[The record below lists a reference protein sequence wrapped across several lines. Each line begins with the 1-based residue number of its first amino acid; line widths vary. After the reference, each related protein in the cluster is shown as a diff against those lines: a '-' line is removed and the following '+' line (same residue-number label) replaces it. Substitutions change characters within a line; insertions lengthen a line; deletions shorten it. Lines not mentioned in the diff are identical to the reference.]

1 MAHFEIIGDE
11 VELYFDRNPSN
22 DVRTEMKT
30 AIESIAIESIAI
42 VCCSRGGATAFLCLS
57 RQRRI
62 WIPLREYFRKWA

>member
-30 AIESIAIESIAI
+30 AIESIAI
-42 VCCSRGGATAFLCLS
+42 VCCSQGAATAFLCLS

-62 WIPLREYFRKWA
+62 

>member
-30 AIESIAIESIAI
+30 AIESIAI
-42 VCCSRGGATAFLCLS
+42 VCCSQGAATAFLCLS
-57 RQRRI
+57 RQHRI
-62 WIPLREYFRKWA
+62 WLLLRKYFRKWA